1 MSFGTNLKCQIPAIV
16 DYISD
21 GIQQLQQFRNFVRDR
36 SQIEKDYAQ
45 KLENLA
51 KKYSPSSKNAEVNMN
66 EDADWTST
74 DSSTANAAWF
84 SIVDQTHRISKCHY
98 QLVDELNIDIIEV
111 LKSTAARKEDARKKH
126 VAFYQK
132 LKAERDK
139 TYAEK
144 DKAKTAYHDACVEI
158 QNVRNKIAK
167 GTGDHDKYQR
177 QLENVIL
184 ECNNKKNSYLL
195 LLSTA
200 TAEKEKY
207 FEEDLPILGDQLQD
221 LDTTRILA
229 QQKIYRDYIAKMS
242 GTIAQV
248 KKHYTDALATVDQ
261 MDPTADESMFQ
272 ASLDPAEQREQG
284 EHATFAFMPWN
295 GGSNAADMAVDTVDT
310 LVIDEPSVIF
320 LNNKL
325 IKDRRQLDKLGDEL
339 SQNSAKMQELE
350 TIVDRTDDRTSAEYD
365 IARERLAET
374 TRNIAMLSTQ
384 KARAKSEVD
393 LIIRNIGDSGL
404 SAQTHSFKASSFTIP
419 TTCDY
424 CNNTIW
430 GLSKQGLTCKACGLN
445 CHAKCEMKVAPNCS
459 KVKGKID
466 RYHPSPA
473 PQPSP
478 SATPRSSIA
487 TKPSSLPTSPTA
499 AAPPTPK
506 GATMIPVAS
515 ALQVH
520 ALYDYSSQSADEL
533 SITEGEELKII
544 GSEDDGENGWLKVA
558 RGNDV
563 GYVPANYITFD
574 QSSPPTS
581 QKSNSSNDNKSTSVT
596 GSPPLIQQQHLQ
608 EQPTQPQQIPTQQ
621 TAPASPPL
629 DTQSPP
635 PSPPNTCD
643 IVTAIYNFDAVNAD
657 ELTLR
662 EGDKII
668 VIRKDDSGWWE
679 GTVNGQ
685 SGVFPANY
693 VQ

>member
-1 MSFGTNLKCQIPAIV
+1 MSFGTDLKCQIPAIV
-16 DYISD
+16 DYLSD
-21 GIQQLQQFRNFVRDR
+21 GIQQLTQFRNFVRDR

-51 KKYSPSSKNAEVNMN
+51 RKYSPSSPKNEVNMN
-66 EDADWTST
+66 DDTEWAGA

-84 SIVDQTHRISKCHY
+84 NIVDQTNRISKCHY
-98 QLVDELNIDIIEV
+98 RLVDELNSGVIEV
-111 LKSTAARKEDARKKH
+111 LKATAARKEDARKKH

-144 DKAKTAYHDACVEI
+144 EKAKTTYHDACMEI
-158 QNVRNKIAK
+158 QSVRNKMAR
-167 GTGDHDKYQR
+167 GTGDQDKYQR

-207 FEEDLPILGDQLQD
+207 FEEDLPILADQLQD
-221 LDTTRILA
+221 LDRTRVLA

-248 KKHYTDALATVDQ
+248 KKHYTDALETVDQ
-261 MDPTADESMFQ
+261 MDPQADESMFQ
-272 ASLDPAEQREQG
+272 STLDPAEQREQG

-295 GGSNAADMAVDTVDT
+295 GGASAAETAVDTVDA

-325 IKDRRQLDKLGDEL
+325 IKDRRQLDQLGDEL
-339 SQNSAKMQELE
+339 SQNSAKMHELE
-350 TIVDRTDDRTSAEYD
+350 TVVNGIDDRTSAEYD
-365 IARERLAET
+365 HARERLSEV

-459 KVKGKID
+459 RVKGKID

-487 TKPSSLPTSPTA
+487 TNPSSLPTSPVTA
-499 AAPPTPK
+499 TPPTPK
-506 GATMIPVAS
+506 GAAMIAVDS
-515 ALQVH
+515 VLKVY
-520 ALYDYSSQSADEL
+520 ALYDYHSQSSDEL
-533 SITEGEELKII
+533 SINEGEELKII
-544 GSEDDGENGWLKVA
+544 GSEDDGENGWLKVS
-558 RGNDV
+558 RGDQV

-574 QSSPPTS
+574 QSSPPVS
-581 QKSNSSNDNKSTSVT
+581 QKSSNHEDQNTNSDNTVAST
-596 GSPPLIQQQHLQ
+596 PLQQT
-608 EQPTQPQQIPTQQ
+608 PPQQIPIQAST
-621 TAPASPPL
+621 PASTISPPL

-635 PSPPNTCD
+635 PSPPTCD
-643 IVTAIYNFDAVNAD
+643 FVTAIYDFEAVNGD
-657 ELTLR
+657 ELNLR
-662 EGDKII
+662 EGDHII
-668 VIRKDDSGWWE
+668 VTKKDDSGWWE

-693 VQ
+693 VK